1 MTTIPS
7 NRHIRSFL
15 TQFFKQPH
23 PAGQPLAVQLS
34 SGKKCD
40 DFIYPILDWGN
51 QPLVAALTVASGAIL
66 IPFVHLFWTVVTYI
80 RKEIFSLV
88 EHKFR
93 R

>member
-1 MTTIPS
+1 M
-7 NRHIRSFL
+7 RSFL
-15 TQFFKQPH
+15 TQFFKQPC